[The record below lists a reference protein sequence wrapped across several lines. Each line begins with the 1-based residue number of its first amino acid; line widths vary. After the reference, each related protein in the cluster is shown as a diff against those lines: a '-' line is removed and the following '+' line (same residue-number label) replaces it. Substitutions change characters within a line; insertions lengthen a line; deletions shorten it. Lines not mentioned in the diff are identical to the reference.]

1 MKDTKQQWFKEAK
14 YGLFIHWGLYSILAG
29 EWKGRET
36 ESIGEWIMCNF
47 DIPVEEY
54 EKLAAEFNPV
64 NWNADELV
72 RRAKEDWGMK
82 YIVITTK
89 HHDGFALYDSACSD
103 YNVVKATPF
112 KRDIIKELQLACEKY
127 DVKLGF
133 YYSQA
138 QDWHDPDGYM
148 ARHDNSQKNF
158 RDYLE
163 RKCKPQLAELLTNY
177 GDVCLIWF
185 DTPMTMTEEESQELF
200 DFVKSYQPN
209 CLVSGRI
216 GNNLGEYMSTG
227 DNFIPLMP
235 YDGDWEVPATLNDT
249 WGFKKNDHN
258 WKPAEKITDLLLKIN
273 SRGGNYLL
281 NIGPDAL
288 GNVPQPSIDIL
299 NQVGTFVKNN
309 ADAIYGTKAVPCP
322 IYDLDWVTITGKPHK
337 LFLNVTKPVRR
348 CHISNINNTVKRA
361 YMLETG
367 EELEFSTATLSSPTG
382 NLNVVLPEEYK
393 TRSYYTICLE
403 IEEETLVNRDLDW

>member
-54 EKLAAEFNPV
+54 EKLAEEFNPV

-127 DVKLGF
+127 GVKLGF

-158 RDYLE
+158 REYLD

-177 GDVCLIWF
+177 GEVCLIWF

-235 YDGDWEVPATLNDT
+235 YEGDWEVPATLNDT

-281 NIGPDAL
+281 NIGPMADGTLEPSHAARIKRIGDWYNRMEGTLEEHEPDEFDYGFRSGCVAVKKNGKTYLHFADGLHATAL
-288 GNVPQPSIDIL
+288 A
-299 NQVGTFVKNN
+299 VKN
-309 ADAIYGTKAVPCP
+309 YPGLPK
-322 IYDLDWVTITGKPHK
+322 K
-337 LFLNVTKPVRR
+337 VRLM
-348 CHISNINNTVKRA
+348 N
-361 YMLETG
+361 TG
-367 EELEFSTATLSSPTG
+367 EELPFALRQ
-382 NLNVVLPEEYK
+382 LPEDFDGKLGKAKPASLHIRNIPVDDLAQEP
-393 TRSYYTICLE
+393 IVVE
-403 IEEETLVNRDLDW
+403 IEW